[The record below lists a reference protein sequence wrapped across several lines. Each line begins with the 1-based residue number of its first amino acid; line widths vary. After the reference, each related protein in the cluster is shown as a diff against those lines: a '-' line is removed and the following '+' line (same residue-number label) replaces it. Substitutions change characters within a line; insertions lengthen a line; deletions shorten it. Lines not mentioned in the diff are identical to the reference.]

1 MMMSRKLWAI
11 FLVICMVVTFA
22 ACGVKS
28 SDDDGDSSSKKT
40 SKGEKDLLS
49 ELVEDDNGD
58 TDSSPNDQDD
68 RGIGEDEKN
77 NDRDDIDN
85 TDTGN
90 NDGNNSD
97 YNPLEG
103 LESVKL
109 PSGYP
114 EKEFPFFQGTVV
126 TYAIREISEGA
137 SEYIAI
143 CIIPATLDELRTFYG
158 KMLEDADKQDVDE
171 GSNYMFLT
179 GDYSGYRFDISIA
192 SDSENNNYCSGTI
205 ILKEIPSADSVL
217 ASLQKAGLPE
227 GYPSDLFPI
236 MDQSAIFDSS
246 MFEYD
251 GRIDYYE
258 VSVYTTHT
266 LNEVVTYYEDI
277 LGDIED
283 KSKYV
288 GSDEFE
294 LSGYMSDHYFYIRG
308 LLAED
313 MDIEL
318 THYFIRV
325 DPLEE

>member
-1 MMMSRKLWAI
+1 MTMSRKLWP
-11 FLVICMVVTFA
+11 FLVICMVLTFA

-40 SKGEKDLLS
+40 SRGENDLLS

-58 TDSSPNDQDD
+58 TDGRPSGRDD
-68 RGIGEDEKN
+68 GDK
-77 NDRDDIDN
+77 DRDDIDGSDN
-85 TDTGN
+85 RNKDGDN
-90 NDGNNSD
+90 ND

-137 SEYIAI
+137 SEYIVI
-143 CIIPATLDELRTFYG
+143 CIIPATLDELKTFYG

-236 MDQSAIFDSS
+236 MDESAIFDSS

-294 LSGYMSDHYFYIRG
+294 LSGYRAYYFWRSAG
-308 LLAED
+308 
-313 MDIEL
+313 
-318 THYFIRV
+318 
-325 DPLEE
+325 